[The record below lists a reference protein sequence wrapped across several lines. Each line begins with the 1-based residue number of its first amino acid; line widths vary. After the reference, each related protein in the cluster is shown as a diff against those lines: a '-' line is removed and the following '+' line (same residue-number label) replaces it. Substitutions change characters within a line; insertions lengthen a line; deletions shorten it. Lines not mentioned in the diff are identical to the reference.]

1 MKFSKFGSKF
11 TRTSGIAQLMGDLG
25 EALASD
31 EPMIMLGGGNPGRV
45 PQAESRFREGMGRLM
60 EDGGRFD
67 RMVGDY
73 AGPQGDRRFIE
84 ALSALL
90 NRQLGWR
97 TRPQNIALTNGSQS
111 AFFFLFNLFGGPFE
125 DGSHRR
131 ILLPLTPEYIGYS
144 DVGVHEDI
152 FTASRPSIEFIDEHT
167 FKYHVDFSAIAVTG
181 ETGAICVSRPTN
193 PTGNVLTDEEVSELD
208 RLARASGIPLII
220 DNAYGLPFPNIVF
233 TEARPVWNDNVIL
246 CMSLSKLGLPAVRT
260 GIVLANEEVIRA
272 VSGMNA
278 VINLAPGS
286 FGAGL
291 VLDMVRSGEII
302 DLSNNAIQPFY
313 RRKVEQAVSWFRQE
327 LGDVDFFIHKP
338 EGAIFL
344 WLWLRNLP
352 IDSQT
357 LYERLK
363 RRGVLVIPGDHFFPG
378 LGEDWRHR
386 HECIRVNYAQDDE
399 MVRRGIGVIAE
410 EVRNAYARGQ

>member
-1 MKFSKFGSKF
+1 MEFSTFGRKF
-11 TRTSGIAQLMGDLG
+11 TRTSGIVQLMDDLG

-31 EPMIMLGGGNPGRV
+31 APMIMLGGGNPGHV
-45 PQAESRFREGMGRLM
+45 PEAESRFREGMRRLVQ
-60 EDGGRFD
+60 EQERFD
-67 RMVGDY
+67 RLVGDY

-90 NRQLGWR
+90 NRQLGWL
-97 TRPQNIALTNGSQS
+97 TRPENIALTNGSQT
-111 AFFFLFNLFGGPFE
+111 AFFFLFNLFGGSFE

-144 DVGVHEDI
+144 DVGVQENL
-152 FTASRPSIEFIDEHT
+152 FAASRPSIEFIDQHT
-167 FKYHVDFSAIAVTG
+167 FKYHVDFASIALTE

-193 PTGNVLTDEEVSELD
+193 PTGNVLTDREVSELD
-208 RLARASGIPLII
+208 RLAHAAGIPLII

-233 TEARPVWNDNVIL
+233 AEARPIWNDNIVL

-272 VSGMNA
+272 VSAMNA
-278 VINLAPGS
+278 VVSLAPGS

-302 DLSNNAIQPFY
+302 DLSDNAIKPFY
-313 RRKVEQAVSWFRQE
+313 RCKAEQAVSWFKQA
-327 LGDVDFFIHKP
+327 LGDLDFFIHKP

-344 WLWLRNLP
+344 WLWFRGLP
-352 IDSQT
+352 IDSHT

-378 LGEDWRHR
+378 LREDWRHR
-386 HECIRVNYAQDDE
+386 HECIRVTYAQDDE
-399 MVRRGIGVIAE
+399 MVRRGIGIIAE
-410 EVRNAYARGQ
+410 EVRLAYARGS